1 MITIKMTMMIMML
14 ETMML
19 VDHRLYSSFKS
30 ENLKN
35 NNATFYHHHHQQHQ
49 QYYEELKQ
57 TKILINAIQ

>member
-30 ENLKN
+30 ENLQN
-35 NNATFYHHHHQQHQ
+35 NNATFYHHHQHQ

>member
-19 VDHRLYSSFKS
+19 VDHRLYSSFTS

-35 NNATFYHHHHQQHQ
+35 NNATFYHHQQHQ